1 MASKACFFVT
11 IFKLSSLTIY
21 SLSAAQVNK
30 VSATVVEKRKH
41 EWCPRNISYSQGR
54 RETGENYSR
63 ASSSNGSHNTKYF
76 KVWGPHRVK
85 QQLFSKVNF

>member
-54 RETGENYSR
+54 RETGGEITPGPQALTGLITPNTSR
-63 ASSSNGSHNTKYF
+63 SGD
-76 KVWGPHRVK
+76 
-85 QQLFSKVNF
+85 LIE